1 MSIRQYLIDL
11 ILVSID
17 SIYRYSVIL
26 LHFLLFYLKL
36 LPWLALGF
44 NVQIDW
50 CGYSLSIDTLA
61 RLII

>member
-1 MSIRQYLIDL
+1 MSVCQYLIYHVL
-11 ILVSID
+11 ICVNVFMLV
-17 SIYRYSVIL
+17 VFL
-26 LHFLLFYLKL
+26 LPLLLFYLKL

-44 NVQIDW
+44 YVQIDW